1 MITRI
6 ATASVLVALQSNA
19 SVLESA
25 IKDCANLDASAC
37 SHKLHSAVTADPF
50 AHFYL
55 GLLEQQ
61 RSDPDLDA
69 ALQHYEYGESSK
81 LYIGDIHLVS

>member
-1 MITRI
+1 MIRQIVI
-6 ATASVLVALQSNA
+6 ACLRVVLQSSA

-25 IKDCANLDASAC
+25 IKDCASLDASAC
-37 SHKLHSAVTADPF
+37 SHKLHSAVALDPF

-61 RSDPDLDA
+61 RPDPDLEA
-69 ALQHYEYGESSK
+69 ALQHYEYAEFTELSM
-81 LYIGDIHLVS
+81 GDVNLVS